1 MDGYPEQPNTYT
13 KDGDVYLDIEDKKDL
28 GDLPFPVPSTV
39 SAGYPSYKIGV
50 VMEEL
55 VEDWSGRRWVD
66 RGWVWRSLTYSVNII
81 PVGLVSVS
89 STPSGASIYL
99 DGTYKGT
106 TPKTSLMFLLEIIQ
120 YCSPNH
126 DIMIKQRL

>member
-1 MDGYPEQPNTYT
+1 
-13 KDGDVYLDIEDKKDL
+13 
-28 GDLPFPVPSTV
+28 
-39 SAGYPSYKIGV
+39 
-50 VMEEL
+50 MEEL

-66 RGWVWRSLTYSVNII
+66 RGWAWGSLTHSVNII

-120 YCSPNH
+120 
-126 DIMIKQRL
+126 